1 MSSTNKNWFR
11 PVIAALSLVAALTET
26 TAVWAQNFGPDPFRP
41 YNSQYDAY
49 TYPMG
54 PATPGAGGN
63 AVMNP
68 PGFRGANQYQD
79 FLNDMQGPSFQN
91 GARYG
96 IGQPYYQST
105 VDPKFAGQYRR
116 EYQPRVKA
124 EKSFEDTQRL
134 INDKYFAYLEEK
146 DPKKRARLLRDY
158 QLAQKLATRAL
169 STRRTDPASILESAK
184 RRDSLLESQKPD
196 RASSSRSGPGT
207 APRIPSSILD
217 RSRASDARSIPAAPS
232 LSIGSSPRTGTRT
245 TPTDILNRARS
256 LETPKNSQSK
266 PATKGANDSR
276 TRSRPAPP
284 SLSP

>member
-1 MSSTNKNWFR
+1 MRSNFGNWFR

-26 TAVWAQNFGPDPFRP
+26 TAAWAQNFGPDPFRP

-54 PATPGAGGN
+54 PAPGAGGN

-79 FLNDMQGPSFQN
+79 FLNDMQVPYNSN
-91 GARYG
+91 GTRYG

-105 VDPKFAGQYRR
+105 VDPKYAGQYRR

-124 EKSFEDTQRL
+124 QKSFEETQRL

-169 STRRTDPASILESAK
+169 STRRSDPASILESAT
-184 RRDSLLESQKPD
+184 RRASLLESQKPD
-196 RASSSRSGPGT
+196 RASSSRSGPGA
-207 APRIPSSILD
+207 APRLPSSVLD
-217 RSRASDARSIPAAPS
+217 RSRANDSRSIPAAPA
-232 LSIGSSPRTGTRT
+232 LSTGSSSRTGTRT
-245 TPTDILNRARS
+245 TPTDILKRARS
-256 LETPKNSQSK
+256 LETPTNDQTK
-266 PATKGANDSR
+266 PAAKGAND
-276 TRSRPAPP
+276 TRSSSRPAPP
-284 SLSP
+284 SVSP